1 MTMTAKPISHF
12 LAPAL
17 LVLST
22 VLAAANWFLQP
33 ARAGAWAATLA
44 FLGCMA
50 VAFVFAHR
58 RSGNEAQRRAG
69 DAIRHAV
76 VFAGLMLAIPLSMRL
91 GTALGVLHDADL
103 SRRTTMVLMGA
114 FIAFTGNAMPKTL
127 TPLSALQCDAAK
139 VQAFQRFAGW
149 TWVLTGVAYAI
160 IWLVMPLGLAKPVSV
175 VLLMTG
181 MLAVA
186 VQLLRLRRTRAAH
199 Q

>member
-1 MTMTAKPISHF
+1 MTTTAKPISHF

-22 VLAAANWFLQP
+22 VLAAANWALQP

-50 VAFVFAHR
+50 VALVFAHR
-58 RSGNEAQRRAG
+58 RAGNEAQRRAG

-91 GTALGVLHDADL
+91 GTALGVFHDADL

-160 IWLVMPLGLAKPVSV
+160 IWLVLPLGLAKPVSV

-186 VQLLRLRRTRAAH
+186 VRLLRLRRTRAA
-199 Q
+199 QP

>member
-1 MTMTAKPISHF
+1 MNTRPISYF

-22 VLAAANWFLQP
+22 LLAATNWVLQP
-33 ARAGAWAATLA
+33 ARAGAWAATLGFIA
-44 FLGCMA
+44 CMA
-50 VAFVFAHR
+50 AAFFFAHR

-69 DAIRHAV
+69 DAIRHAI

-91 GTALGVLHDADL
+91 GTALGVIHDADL

-127 TPLSALQCDAAK
+127 TPLSALQCDPAR

-149 TWVLTGVAYAI
+149 TWVLTGVGYAI
-160 IWLVMPLGLAKPVSV
+160 AWLVLPLVLAKPVSL

-181 MLAVA
+181 MLVVA

-199 Q
+199 

>member
-1 MTMTAKPISHF
+1 MTAKPISHL

-22 VLAAANWFLQP
+22 VLAAANWALQP

-50 VAFVFAHR
+50 VALLFAHR
-58 RSGNEAQRRAG
+58 RAGNEAQRRAG

-160 IWLVMPLGLAKPVSV
+160 LWLVLPLDLAKPVSV

-186 VQLLRLRRTRAAH
+186 VQLVRLRRTRAAH

>member
-1 MTMTAKPISHF
+1 MNTRPISNF

-22 VLAAANWFLQP
+22 LLVATNWVLQP
-33 ARAGAWAATLA
+33 ARAGAWAATLG
-44 FLGCMA
+44 FVGCMA
-50 VAFVFAHR
+50 VVFFFAHR

-69 DAIRHAV
+69 DAIRHAI

-91 GTALGVLHDADL
+91 GTALGVIHDADL

-127 TPLSALQCDAAK
+127 TPLSALQCDPAR
-139 VQAFQRFAGW
+139 VQAFQRFSGW
-149 TWVLTGVAYAI
+149 TWVLTGVGYAI
-160 IWLVMPLGLAKPVSV
+160 AWLVLPLDVAKPVSL
-175 VLLMTG
+175 VLLMGG
-181 MLAVA
+181 MLVVA

-199 Q
+199 

>member
-1 MTMTAKPISHF
+1 MNTRPISYF

-22 VLAAANWFLQP
+22 LLAAANWVLQP
-33 ARAGAWAATLA
+33 ARAWAWAATLV
-44 FLGCMA
+44 FLGCM
-50 VAFVFAHR
+50 VGAFVFAHR

-69 DAIRHAV
+69 DAIRHAI
-76 VFAGLMLAIPLSMRL
+76 VFAGLMLAIPLSIHL
-91 GTALGVLHDADL
+91 GTALGVIDDADL

-114 FIAFTGNAMPKTL
+114 FIAFTGNSMPKTL

-149 TWVLTGVAYAI
+149 TWVLTGVAYAVV
-160 IWLVMPLGLAKPVSV
+160 WLVLPLDLAKPVSV
-175 VLLMTG
+175 VLLMSG
-181 MLAVA
+181 MLVVA
-186 VQLLRLRRTRAAH
+186 VQLLRLRRTRAA